1 MKKIYLKKLK
11 IKIKKVL
18 SKFKQRIWILP
29 VVLMTS
35 SFSNKCFASS
45 ISTAEVSQATENV
58 KNAIIKLAMPIGG
71 ILVFTS
77 IVIISLKMIVN
88 ANNANKRSESIGSL
102 AWVVAGTLLLGLSL
116 IVSGIILS
124 IATNGSGSLIG

>member
-1 MKKIYLKKLK
+1 MKKFNLKKSRLRLK
-11 IKIKKVL
+11 RFLNKL
-18 SKFKQRIWILP
+18 KQKIWILP
-29 VVLMTS
+29 VVLMTTS
-35 SFSNKCFASS
+35 SFSRCFATS

-88 ANNANKRSESIGSL
+88 ANNANKRSESIRK
-102 AWVVAGTLLLGLSL
+102 
-116 IVSGIILS
+116 SGMGCSRNTSSWIIISCFWYYS
-124 IATNGSGSLIG
+124 INFNKW